1 MRIVF
6 KFVRIVLTPVMLLS
20 EKLTTPKGIKRSG
33 AAQADVNVACQQLA
47 LFQFTAC
54 PFCIRVRKEI
64 ARLNLPITKLDAQ
77 HDEQHRAALATG
89 GGRIKVPCLRIN
101 QSNGEQQW
109 LYESRDIIQYLQ
121 QRFAG

>member
-6 KFVRIVLTPVMLLS
+6 KVVRIVLTPVMLMS

-54 PFCIRVRKEI
+54 PFCIKVRKEM
-64 ARLNLPITKLDAQ
+64 ARLNLPISKMDAQ
-77 HDEQHRAALATG
+77 NDTQNRAELASG
-89 GGRIKVPCLRIN
+89 GGKIKVPCLRIN
-101 QSNGEQQW
+101 HSNGE
-109 LYESRDIIQYLQ
+109 
-121 QRFAG
+121 